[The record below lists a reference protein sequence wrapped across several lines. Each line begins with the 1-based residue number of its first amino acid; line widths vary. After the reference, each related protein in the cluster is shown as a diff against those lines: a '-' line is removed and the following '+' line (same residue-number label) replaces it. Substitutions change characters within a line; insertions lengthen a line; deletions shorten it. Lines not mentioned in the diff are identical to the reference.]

1 MSSNNWHDHPY
12 TSPDESSDKDD
23 ESVEFDFEEYCGPK
37 EVAEDVLEKVCVQD
51 GNLHEEPRFIL
62 AENYCDCGCCSDSTS
77 DEAICCQTWPDIVE
91 RTEGKFNCVT
101 DISVFKNIIADKD
114 GLEYSRFLRA
124 SSIKDHM
131 KRHEYLSKPFTNNL
145 KRNLLYQNFL
155 TFVKRGKPLGKDKR
169 IVLPN
174 CVLSV
179 ERRQCPAADG
189 EQYRGVCESGGEDS

>member
-12 TSPDESSDKDD
+12 TSPDESSDRDD

-37 EVAEDVLEKVCVQD
+37 EVAEEVSEKVCVQD

-114 GLEYSRFLRA
+114 GLEICACILDKGS
-124 SSIKDHM
+124 
-131 KRHEYLSKPFTNNL
+131 HEAARVLVKTIYEQKL

-155 TFVKRGKPLGKDKR
+155 TFVKRGEPIGKDKR

-179 ERRQCPAADG
+179 VRRQYPAADG
-189 EQYRGVCESGGEDS
+189 EKYRGFCEPGGEDS